1 MTLNLNPVMS
11 IIANVP
17 AAIASTV
24 RLIILHSTGYQ
35 LVKCF
40 SDRSLS
46 RGSPVGKLLRNGRR
60 DVLVSVSSLNYFNK
74 PSANL

>member
-24 RLIILHSTGYQ
+24 RLNIIPQGIVDDMVFL
-35 LVKCF
+35 
-40 SDRSLS
+40 DRSLS
-46 RGSPVGKLLRNGRR
+46 RGSPAGKLLSDRRR
-60 DVLVSVSSLNYFNK
+60 DVFVSCVWRIV
-74 PSANL
+74 

>member
-24 RLIILHSTGYQ
+24 RLIISAGCQ

-46 RGSPVGKLLRNGRR
+46 CGSPVGKLLSYERR
-60 DVLVSVSSLNYFNK
+60 DVLVSVSLSDFFNN
-74 PSANL
+74 PLANL